1 MKRRLN
7 TPNDAFKDICFSR
20 YTKLFNER
28 WKRLKRMAVMTTL
41 KEKLNQL
48 SPERRAKVQ
57 ARAGQLMAE
66 ELSLRDLRLARK
78 LTQEKMAELLQI
90 RQEGVSRLEKRSDLH
105 LSTLRQVIQAMGGEL
120 RLVVEFPDRPPVI
133 LSGFQEVEELA

>member
-1 MKRRLN
+1 
-7 TPNDAFKDICFSR
+7 
-20 YTKLFNER
+20 
-28 WKRLKRMAVMTTL
+28 MTTL
-41 KEKLNQL
+41 EEKLNQL
-48 SPERRAKVQ
+48 SPERRAKIQ
-57 ARAGQLMAE
+57 ARADQLMAE

-90 RQEGVSRLEKRSDLH
+90 RQEGVSRIEKRSDLH

-133 LSGFQEVEELA
+133 LSGFQETEESA

>member
-1 MKRRLN
+1 
-7 TPNDAFKDICFSR
+7 
-20 YTKLFNER
+20 
-28 WKRLKRMAVMTTL
+28 MTTL
-41 KEKLNQL
+41 EEKLNQL
-48 SPERRAKVQ
+48 SPERRAKIQ
-57 ARAGQLMAE
+57 ARADQLMAE

-90 RQEGVSRLEKRSDLH
+90 RQEGVSRIEKRSDLH

-133 LSGFQEVEELA
+133 LSGFQEAEESA